1 MVFTDSVH
9 CYFARAIQTSLLH
22 GVVISGIILFGLSK
36 YHCLQAKQTGFPIKY
51 CTKEKKTAL
60 KNLYIM
66 EWSYHPLIEDKCQ
79 YPYQKEWTK

>member
-1 MVFTDSVH
+1 MADGSRLASLEEDDILKVIDDKDEVYKSGNT
-9 CYFARAIQTSLLH
+9 IQYQ
-22 GVVISGIILFGLSK
+22 FM
-36 YHCLQAKQTGFPIKY
+36 KY

-79 YPYQKEWTK
+79 YPYK